1 MSDAYHTLA
10 AFDDLAF
17 AAMKISLSEPEQS
30 IIVERLQKLD
40 DRCRRHRAASAPTH
54 RNTISRDA
62 SQTLLGIATR
72 SIEFPVLNLFWHRF

>member
-30 IIVERLQKLD
+30 IIVERLREDWMTDVGVIGLLRRQHIETQSVETPAKLYWES
-40 DRCRRHRAASAPTH
+40 RREALSSPY
-54 RNTISRDA
+54 
-62 SQTLLGIATR
+62 
-72 SIEFPVLNLFWHRF
+72 